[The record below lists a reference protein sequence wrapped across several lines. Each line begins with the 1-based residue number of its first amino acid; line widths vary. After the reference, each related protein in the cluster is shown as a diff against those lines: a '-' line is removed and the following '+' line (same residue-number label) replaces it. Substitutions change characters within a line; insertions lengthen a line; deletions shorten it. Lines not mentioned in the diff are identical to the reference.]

1 MKIENWKFR
10 RYSEGCYLQKE
21 DICGDLNTNTV
32 NDPIA
37 YFFFW
42 WHPVN
47 VFIPQPKNFS
57 SFIDKP
63 PTALFPIED
72 ISNVHP

>member
-1 MKIENWKFR
+1 
-10 RYSEGCYLQKE
+10 
-21 DICGDLNTNTV
+21 V

-42 WHPVN
+42 GHPVN

-57 SFIDKP
+57 SFIDKT
-63 PTALFPIED
+63 PTALFPTEE